1 MSPLPPVSHCSA
13 SAKTFIDTEKS
24 RRHSG
29 RRRSLRSHRK
39 SMEKSQTKKKAMMDS
54 CHFCVCPYRYIS
66 NLRVLFSGVQ
76 GTFFNASKFRFS
88 WGIISRK
95 MRLLGNF
102 LTLCFH
108 QFGALFCVCIRSTFI
123 LKGTDMVKGLLHEWR
138 LSCHCQLSVSKSI
151 IVEDSYRV
159 EAGFVS

>member
-29 RRRSLRSHRK
+29 RLRSLRSHRK
-39 SMEKSQTKKKAMMDS
+39 SMEKSQPKRKPWWIAAI
-54 CHFCVCPYRYIS
+54 FVY
-66 NLRVLFSGVQ
+66 VLT
-76 GTFFNASKFRFS
+76 GTFQTFGSFFKGFR
-88 WGIISRK
+88 G
-95 MRLLGNF
+95 LF
-102 LTLCFH
+102 LMIQNPDFLEESFHEKWDFWEIFPTMCFH

-151 IVEDSYRV
+151 IVEDSNSSSRFSSY
-159 EAGFVS
+159 

>member
-54 CHFCVCPYRYIS
+54 CHFCVGMSLQVHFKPS
-66 NLRVLFSGVQ
+66 GLFLRDLGD
-76 GTFFNASKFRFS
+76 FF
-88 WGIISRK
+88 
-95 MRLLGNF
+95 
-102 LTLCFH
+102 
-108 QFGALFCVCIRSTFI
+108 
-123 LKGTDMVKGLLHEWR
+123 
-138 LSCHCQLSVSKSI
+138 
-151 IVEDSYRV
+151 
-159 EAGFVS
+159 